1 MSISDSNLVD
11 SNYFMHTALTAIIQY
26 DETKISLSQPNAI
39 LSQQKNQWNIST
51 ELGQSEEPILF
62 LDLVFSKWVEVLMM
76 DYISVFRSDGVFT
89 KFCTHLVNVTDGRR
103 I

>member
-39 LSQQKNQWNIST
+39 LFQQKNAKISWIF
-51 ELGQSEEPILF
+51 QPNS
-62 LDLVFSKWVEVLMM
+62 DWVRNQVCSSSALCFPNEFKSFNVGIFFNV
-76 DYISVFRSDGVFT
+76 YKSDGFLQN
-89 KFCTHLVNVTDGRR
+89 FAP

>member
-62 LDLVFSKWVEVLMM
+62 LDLVFQWWTIFQYLDLMGFLQNFAP
-76 DYISVFRSDGVFT
+76 I
-89 KFCTHLVNVTDGRR
+89 
-103 I
+103 